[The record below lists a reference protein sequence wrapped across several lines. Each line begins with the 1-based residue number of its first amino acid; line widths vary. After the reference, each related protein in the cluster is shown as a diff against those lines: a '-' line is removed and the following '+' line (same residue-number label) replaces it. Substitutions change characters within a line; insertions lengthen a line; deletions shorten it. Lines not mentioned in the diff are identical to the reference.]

1 MIQLIH
7 QTVVID
13 FEVLHFDKTDDYRP
27 KLIEFLLNRLN
38 HIKTEYG
45 ERELTFN
52 TLYESPLPNENG
64 YVREYKSFRNIFE
77 AQHSAS
83 TFMNDANLN
92 PKASHPIWQSNDNFI
107 DYHICNT
114 PNNNVYGNVYIVAI
128 WKAIIIMDEKN
139 YNEFINKKHPEM
151 WCI

>member
-7 QTVVID
+7 QTVVAD
-13 FEVLHFDKTDDYRP
+13 FEVLHFDKNDDYRP
-27 KLIEFLLNRLN
+27 KMIEFLLNRLN
-38 HIKTEYG
+38 HINTASSP
-45 ERELTFN
+45 RELTFN
-52 TLYESPLPNENG
+52 TLYESPSPNENG
-64 YVREYKSFRNIFE
+64 YVGEYKSFRNIFE

-83 TFMNDANLN
+83 TFMIEANIN
-92 PKASHPIWQSNDNFI
+92 PKSSRSIWNSNDNFI
-107 DYHICNT
+107 DYNIHNIPTND
-114 PNNNVYGNVYIVAI
+114 VYIVAI

>member
-13 FEVLHFDKTDDYRP
+13 LEVLHFNKNDEYRP
-27 KLIEFLLNRLN
+27 KLIEFLVNRLN
-38 HIKTEYG
+38 HIDTTYA

-52 TLYESPLPNENG
+52 TLFESPPPNESG
-64 YVREYKSFRNIFE
+64 YVRDYKSFRNIFE

-83 TFMNDANLN
+83 TFMDFARINSIREL
-92 PKASHPIWQSNDNFI
+92 NDNFI
-107 DYHICNT
+107 DYNIR
-114 PNNNVYGNVYIVAI
+114 NVPTAEVYIVAI
-128 WKAIIIMDEKN
+128 WKAIIVMDEKN
-139 YNEFINKKHPEM
+139 YNEFINKKHLEM